1 MPAVRVNGE
10 ERRFDGTTSISAMLE
25 ELAVRP
31 DGVAVEINRQ
41 IIPRGRHGEHVLE
54 DGDEIEIVT
63 FVGGG

>member
-10 ERRFDGTTSISAMLE
+10 ERRVGDATSVSALLE
-25 ELAVRP
+25 SLELRP
-31 DGVAVEINRQ
+31 HGVAVEINRQ
-41 IIPRGRHGEHVLE
+41 VIPRQQHGERLLE